1 MNDGKAVKEQ
11 KIRWNKYISADFSY
25 AMFVGDHFFIN
36 EFTRENC
43 HNIEKYLINISE
55 EANEFSIR

>member
-1 MNDGKAVKEQ
+1 ME
-11 KIRWNKYISADFSY
+11 YTSADFSY

-36 EFTRENC
+36 EFTREIC
-43 HNIEKYLINISE
+43 HDIEKYLINISE